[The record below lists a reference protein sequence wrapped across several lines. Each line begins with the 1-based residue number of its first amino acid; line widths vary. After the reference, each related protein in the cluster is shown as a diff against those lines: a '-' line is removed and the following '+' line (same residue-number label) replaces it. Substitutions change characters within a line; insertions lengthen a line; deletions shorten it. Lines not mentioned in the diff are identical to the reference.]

1 MSDLFEDDAEAR
13 KRRKKIALVLLTIAA
28 VLLAVVGIWW
38 SNLADEDIENGPVS
52 VSEGITDSADD

>member
-52 VSEGITDSADD
+52 VGEGITDSADD